1 MPEQQDYLE
10 RYTSV
15 KDIVREALPFE
26 LIYTVGGVFAGII
39 LVRMTDQIEMI
50 PGLLVLVPAILG
62 MRGNI
67 SCTLGSRLG
76 SAIHLG
82 LIDKINRNPELI
94 NNVAGSLTLSLIMSI
109 ALGILAHVFTIALGI
124 ESAGILVL
132 VAIAVFS
139 GVLSGIVLSA
149 IAVVMTIGAFRHG
162 LDPDNVTTPALGTLG
177 DIVTMFMIFL
187 AVKVVIWVWH
197 IIP

>member
-1 MPEQQDYLE
+1 MPEQQDHLE

-15 KDIVREALPFE
+15 KGIVREALPFE

-39 LVRMTDQIEMI
+39 LVRMIDQIEMI

-82 LIDKINRNPELI
+82 LIDKIERNPELI

-109 ALGILAHVFTIALGI
+109 VLGILAHVFTIALGVQ
-124 ESAGILVL
+124 SVGILVL

-187 AVKVVIWVWH
+187 AAKVVIWVWH

>member
-15 KDIVREALPFE
+15 KGIVREALPFE

-39 LVRMTDQIEMI
+39 LVRMIDQIEMI

-82 LIDKINRNPELI
+82 LIDKIERNPELI

-109 ALGILAHVFTIALGI
+109 VLGILAHVFTIALGI
-124 ESAGILVL
+124 QSVGILVL

-187 AVKVVIWVWH
+187 AAKVVIWVWH

>member
-1 MPEQQDYLE
+1 MPERDDYLD

-15 KDIVREALPFE
+15 KSIVSEALPFE
-26 LIYTVGGVFAGII
+26 LVCTIGGVFAGVI
-39 LVRMTDQIEMI
+39 LVKMIDAIEMI

-82 LIDKINRNPELI
+82 LISRIERNPELI

-109 ALGILAHVFTIALGI
+109 VLGIFAHIFTVALGMQ
-124 ESAGILVL
+124 SAGVVVL
-132 VAIAVFS
+132 VSIAVFA
-139 GVLSGIVLSA
+139 GVLSGVILAV
-149 IAVVMTIGAFRHG
+149 IAVVITIGAFRHG
-162 LDPDNVTTPALGTLG
+162 IDPDNITTPALGTLG
-177 DIVTMFMIFL
+177 DVITMLMVFC
-187 AVKVVIWVWH
+187 AAEAVIWIWH
-197 IIP
+197 ITL

>member
-15 KDIVREALPFE
+15 KGVVREALPFE
-26 LIYTVGGVFAGII
+26 IVYTIGGVFAGII

-82 LIDKINRNPELI
+82 LIDKIEHNPELI
-94 NNVAGSLTLSLIMSI
+94 NNVAGSLTLSLIMSTV
-109 ALGILAHVFTIALGI
+109 LGILAHLLTIVLGMH
-124 ESAGILVL
+124 SAGIPVL

-139 GVLSGIVLSA
+139 GVLSGVILSA
-149 IAVVMTIGAFRHG
+149 IAVVMTIGAFRRG
-162 LDPDNVTTPALGTLG
+162 LDPDNITTPALGTLG
-177 DIVTMFMIFL
+177 DIVTMFMISL
-187 AVKVVIWVWH
+187 SVKVVIWIWH

>member
-15 KDIVREALPFE
+15 KGIVREALPFE

-39 LVRMTDQIEMI
+39 
-50 PGLLVLVPAILG
+50 LVLVPAILG

-82 LIDKINRNPELI
+82 LIDKIERNPELI

-109 ALGILAHVFTIALGI
+109 ALGIMAHIFTIALGI
-124 ESAGILVL
+124 QSAGILVL

-139 GVLSGIVLSA
+139 GVA
-149 IAVVMTIGAFRHG
+149 ISRFR
-162 LDPDNVTTPALGTLG
+162 
-177 DIVTMFMIFL
+177 FE
-187 AVKVVIWVWH
+187 
-197 IIP
+197 

>member
-10 RYTSV
+10 NYTSV
-15 KDIVREALPFE
+15 KSIVREALPFE

-39 LVRMTDQIEMI
+39 LVQMTDQIEMI

-82 LIDKINRNPELI
+82 LIDKIERNPELI
-94 NNVAGSLTLSLIMSI
+94 GNVAGSLTLSLIMSI
-109 ALGILAHVFTIALGI
+109 VLGILAHLFTIALGMP
-124 ESAGILVL
+124 SVGIYVL
-132 VAIAVFS
+132 VAIAVFA

-149 IAVVMTIGAFRHG
+149 IAVVITIGAFKRG
-162 LDPDNVTTPALGTLG
+162 LDPDNITTPALGTLG

-187 AVKVVIWVWH
+187 AVKGVTWIWH
-197 IIP
+197 ITP

>member
-15 KDIVREALPFE
+15 KGIVREALPFE

-124 ESAGILVL
+124 QSAGILVL

>member
-15 KDIVREALPFE
+15 KGIVREALPFE

-82 LIDKINRNPELI
+82 LIDKIERNPELI

-109 ALGILAHVFTIALGI
+109 ALGILAHLFTIALGI
-124 ESAGILVL
+124 ESAGIPVL

-187 AVKVVIWVWH
+187 AVKVVIWIWH

>member
-15 KDIVREALPFE
+15 KGIVREALPFE

-124 ESAGILVL
+124 QSVGILVL